1 VRLGTRVGRRY
12 RLVKGPVRGGSG
24 EIWFAHDEELHRD
37 VVLKRVPGDNGAAG
51 FDWLRAEA
59 RALARF
65 SHPHVVTLYDAV
77 RAGNRWRPTSW
88 LVMEYVAGGSLDNR
102 PAMRPQAA
110 ARIGAQVADALNALH
125 GKGIVHGDIKP
136 GNLLITR
143 DGTVKLADFGA
154 AHRVG
159 GQETITPNTAVSY
172 TPGYAAP
179 EVLRGQPEPA
189 SDVFSLGATVHALA
203 AGHPPRRAGAA
214 GKDANAGADAND
226 GANDE
231 ATAYLAAREAARGT
245 VEVDEATGPL
255 RKTLEAMLARDPG
268 ARPTTAAAREALTAL
283 AGPEDDAPTLP
294 ARMAATLPEPDLPHL
309 PFLRRHLGAVT
320 ALAVAVVA
328 LAGVGIW
335 ALTGGGGDPDP
346 AGPGDAA
353 PPGRAAVSVLGDH
366 RTADPCALTKPA
378 ALAPF
383 GDPSRDPAYGGF
395 NRCDTIVQTDS
406 GSVDVE
412 VELDGGPTGDI
423 TGPSTTEGRVRLIK
437 EEPDGGECDRT
448 LLLPGRDHVH
458 ATVTAKPADDGSL
471 ATSLLCRMADVASA
485 DAVSAVNAVPSGGE
499 IVRRSPP
506 LPDGSLLHQDACT
519 LLDAKALETVPGI
532 NATEP
537 DIGFGNWDCSWGSTT
552 SDTYVHVYFDRGD
565 PLTAANGTPTR
576 LGGLRAFVAPPNE
589 EGDHT
594 ALVQVVART
603 DGTGGDAIHEL
614 VEVVVGGSSRSDSEL
629 RSLATGLA
637 TSVAR
642 AL

>member
-1 VRLGTRVGRRY
+1 MRLGTRVGRRY

-24 EIWFAHDEELHRD
+24 EVWFAHDEELHRD
-37 VVLKRVPGDNGAAG
+37 VVLKRVPGDGGAAG
-51 FDWLRAEA
+51 FDRLRAEA

-102 PAMRPQAA
+102 PVMKPGAA
-110 ARIGAQVADALNALH
+110 ARIGAQVADALQALH
-125 GKGIVHGDIKP
+125 SKGIVHGDIKP

-189 SDVFSLGATVHALA
+189 SDVFSLGATVHALT
-203 AGHPPRRAGAA
+203 AGHPPRGAGR
-214 GKDANAGADAND
+214 AGADAGTYA
-226 GANDE
+226 GADATDE

-255 RKTLEAMLARDPG
+255 RETLEAMLARDPG
-268 ARPTTAAAREALTAL
+268 RRPTTAAAREALTAL

-294 ARMAATLPEPDLPHL
+294 ARLVATLPEPALPQVS
-309 PFLRRHLGAVT
+309 FLRRHLGVMASLAAAV
-320 ALAVAVVA
+320 LV
-328 LAGVGIW
+328 LGGVGAW
-335 ALTGGGGDPDP
+335 VLTGRDGDPDSG
-346 AGPGDAA
+346 GPEKAS

-378 ALAPF
+378 ALAAF
-383 GDPSRDPAYGGF
+383 GDADRDPAYGGF

-412 VELDGGPTGDI
+412 VELDGGSTSDI
-423 TGPSTTEGRVRLIK
+423 TGPSTTEGRVRLVK
-437 EEPDGGECDRT
+437 EPPDGGECDRT
-448 LLLPGRDHVH
+448 LLLTGRDHVH
-458 ATVTAKPADDGSL
+458 ATVTAKPADDAGP

-485 DAVSAVNAVPSGGE
+485 DAVSAVNAVPSGGQ

-506 LPDGSLLHQDACT
+506 LPADSLVHRDACT
-519 LLDAKALETVPGI
+519 LLDAKALEAVPGI
-532 NATEP
+532 DATDP

-552 SDTYVHVYFDRGD
+552 SDTYVQVYFDRGD

-576 LGGLRAFVAPPNE
+576 LGGHRAFVAPPNE

-594 ALVQVVART
+594 ALVQLVART

-637 TSVAR
+637 TSAAR